1 MNRVQYYIRLLTYE
15 QACKVIDFVLDKGTD
30 DYANITVGGVSL
42 SVTEGCLKEI
52 REFCSKSF
60 PRFEIGQEHPHKVN
74 QKIVQELRTAK
85 II

>member
-1 MNRVQYYIRLLTYE
+1 MIRLQYYIRLLTYD

-42 SVTEGCLKEI
+42 SVTDECLKEVKD
-52 REFCSKSF
+52 FCSKSF
-60 PRFEIGQEHPHKVN
+60 PQFEIGQEHPEKET
-74 QKIVQELRTAK
+74 QKIIQKLKTAK